1 MRHRGGK
8 PQRTDLE
15 PRAYLRMI
23 QNVLPGVK
31 SRTKVIRV
39 LRNDWKSAG
48 RIARDTDLSY
58 KVVNYHL
65 HLMENERI
73 VAHRSGRPR
82 VWHLT
87 GVGQQRIISE
97 QTQHVTE

>member
-1 MRHRGGK
+1 MGHRRGK

-15 PRAYLRMI
+15 PRAYLRAI

-31 SRTKVIRV
+31 SRTRVIRV
-39 LRNDWKSAG
+39 LRDDWKSAG
-48 RIARDTDLSY
+48 RISRDTGLSY

-73 VAHRSGRPR
+73 VARRSGRPR

-87 GVGQQRIISE
+87 GLGQQRIISNH
-97 QTQHVTE
+97 T